1 MTGVTLPAGGAVI
14 AVDTISAESHQLV
27 KMEWGAAGAVN
38 QVAVAAPLPTQ
49 VIMAPDIV
57 ASGTITATD
66 VVAGIPA
73 GAGVSVTG
81 VPTAG
86 SAVFVLSLGGD
97 SVWIAQI
104 TGQTTGA
111 IYFEG
116 SIDSTNGSDGT
127 WIALNGRQTGVV
139 NTVLSNN
146 ATTGGIYRGN
156 TSGLKY
162 FRCRQ
167 TGTLTGTP
175 AVLLRLADGVGAVF
189 LNASIPGGANVI
201 GKVGIDQTT
210 PGTTNLVSL
219 GAAVK
224 AASTNVALTD
234 PSVVVQDLNIGNQV
248 DSSAGTDTGQFS
260 LIALIKRLLTKVPVS
275 GANTSVNALPVVL
288 ASDQANIADSQLIGN
303 SAQLTLNNNL
313 VIGST
318 ASASDVLL
326 YRSIGIQ
333 IVPAA
338 GTVTAGVVT
347 FEASNDNTNWQA
359 VPLYD
364 MISPAAAPVTGYTV
378 TSATVRTF
386 VGPLYFRYFR
396 ARISTGI
403 TGTTTGLQAFTR
415 LSAQTHIPVQP
426 SVFQSAAVNF
436 QVTAALAAAQTL
448 ATVTTVST
456 VSASTPAA
464 ITAANLSSA
473 ATTNATS
480 VKTSSARVW
489 QITVTNIG
497 AAVCFLKLY
506 NKASA
511 PVVGTDVPFET
522 FSIPA
527 SGVPLNLQ
535 FGAMGMLMATGLAY
549 AITNLIADADTTG
562 IVAAQV
568 KLSISYT

>member
-318 ASASDVLL
+318 ASASD
-326 YRSIGIQ
+326 G
-333 IVPAA
+333 
-338 GTVTAGVVT
+338 G
-347 FEASNDNTNWQA
+347 
-359 VPLYD
+359 
-364 MISPAAAPVTGYTV
+364 GYGHGWCRHV
-378 TSATVRTF
+378 
-386 VGPLYFRYFR
+386 
-396 ARISTGI
+396 
-403 TGTTTGLQAFTR
+403 
-415 LSAQTHIPVQP
+415 
-426 SVFQSAAVNF
+426 
-436 QVTAALAAAQTL
+436 
-448 ATVTTVST
+448 
-456 VSASTPAA
+456 
-464 ITAANLSSA
+464 
-473 ATTNATS
+473 
-480 VKTSSARVW
+480 
-489 QITVTNIG
+489 
-497 AAVCFLKLY
+497 
-506 NKASA
+506 
-511 PVVGTDVPFET
+511 
-522 FSIPA
+522 
-527 SGVPLNLQ
+527 
-535 FGAMGMLMATGLAY
+535 
-549 AITNLIADADTTG
+549 
-562 IVAAQV
+562 
-568 KLSISYT
+568 